1 MIHKIHKEMC
11 EVKWTL
17 GSITMNKASAGDKIP
32 AELLKIPKYG
42 AVKVLY
48 LYVSKVWK
56 LSSSHE
62 TEKDWFSFQSQRR
75 AMSKDVQTTVQV
87 HSFHMLVRLC
97 SKSFRGFPGC
107 GSSKEPTC
115 HSRKHKR
122 LRFNPWVGKIPWRR
136 KWQPTPVFLTGE
148 SHGQRSLVGCSLQ
161 GCKEL
166 DTSEAT

>member
-148 SHGQRSLVGCSLQ
+148 SHGQRSLEGYSP
-161 GCKEL
+161 
-166 DTSEAT
+166 